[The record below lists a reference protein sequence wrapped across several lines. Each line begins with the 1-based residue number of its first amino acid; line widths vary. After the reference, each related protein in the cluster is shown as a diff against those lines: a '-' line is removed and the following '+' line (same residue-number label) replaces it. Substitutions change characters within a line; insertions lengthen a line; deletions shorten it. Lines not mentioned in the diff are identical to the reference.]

1 MASAAVT
8 AAKKRPSFEI
18 RRDPALNSFFEAW
31 SAAVCSASRLVPLV
45 DWIANVSQ
53 VEGSQVRRTTEQE
66 GAKK

>member
-1 MASAAVT
+1 MAA

-31 SAAVCSASRLVPLV
+31 PCRVCLASGLAPLA

-53 VEGSQVRRTTEQE
+53 VEKSQVRWSTENE
-66 GAKK
+66 GA